1 MLNRLE
7 IPLTNIIGF
16 AADNCATMMGSTG
29 GFQAQLRKEIP
40 QLFVLGC
47 VCHSFALCANAA
59 SNRLPSWL
67 EAFIKNVCFY
77 FSRSSIRIDQ
87 FELFQDVVRAQ
98 KHKLLQLCKTRWW
111 SREAVIN
118 RILEQWDALALF
130 FQWQA
135 AVDKVDGAGQIL
147 QTMNQAGTKHMLL
160 FVAYILGKVNC
171 INIEFQAENFRLHK
185 VYSTL
190 TSEYRHLLSLFIK
203 DEVLTLRT

>member
-1 MLNRLE
+1 ML
-7 IPLTNIIGF
+7 
-16 AADNCATMMGSTG
+16 
-29 GFQAQLRKEIP
+29 K
-40 QLFVLGC
+40 
-47 VCHSFALCANAA
+47 
-59 SNRLPSWL
+59 
-67 EAFIKNVCFY
+67 
-77 FSRSSIRIDQ
+77 
-87 FELFQDVVRAQ
+87 
-98 KHKLLQLCKTRWW
+98 KHKLLKLCETRWL

-147 QTMNQAGTKHMLL
+147 GLQTMNQAGTKHMLL

-171 INIEFQAENFRLHK
+171 MNIEFQAENFGLHK

-203 DEVLTLRT
+203 DEVLTFKSLADIDPANSQLHKQLNSINLGGRCEAQLLRQPLSDKELQFRKDALSFLIELCVQIRSRFPLSQDCVLAQMQPLEP